1 MERMFKWGGGLYI
14 SLKLINVNL
23 DLMFFTCTESLSFA
37 IEIHNKSMPIFVN
50 LFIIIVN
57 LKVIIDDIN
66 DNAEWLIVWFIRF
79 INDLEECHRQSASIH
94 CHPAL
99 ALLHGPYLGDI
110 QLEQQTY

>member
-37 IEIHNKSMPIFVN
+37 IEIHNKCMPIFVD
-50 LFIIIVN
+50 LFIIIVY

-66 DNAEWLIVWFIRF
+66 DDAERLIVWFITF
-79 INDLEECHRQSASIH
+79 INNLEECHGKSASIH

>member
-50 LFIIIVN
+50 LFIIIVY

-66 DNAEWLIVWFIRF
+66 DNAEWLIVGFISF
-79 INDLEECHRQSASIH
+79 INDLEECHGQSTTIH
-94 CHPAL
+94 CHPTL
-99 ALLHGPYLGDI
+99 PFLHGSYLSDI
-110 QLEQQTY
+110 QFEQQTY